1 MLKRDPVSAD
11 SQLNDLQSEVRRLLS
26 YEGMKGLEE
35 HITMRGNSKPVVLK
49 ARRVLYALKEQVE
62 RELDR
67 LKKHRFTCLCPA
79 E

>member
-1 MLKRDPVSAD
+1 MLKGDPVSAD
-11 SQLNDLQSEVRRLLS
+11 SQLNDLQSEVRCLLS